1 MKTLGRDTGAKGDK
15 REHHYLSRMR
25 EHGERFEEFDRP
37 SVELLLNLAYTYDV
51 IHTHLAR
58 KVESHG
64 LSLGAFN
71 VLTILS
77 RYGREGC
84 QMSELGELLLVSRAN
99 ITGLVDLLV
108 RKRMVERAE
117 DARDRRVR
125 RVRLTKAGQAFLKSI
140 LPTHYARVR
149 EMFRGMSVKDKTALS
164 KLLVKLRHNTQLFLG
179 GRREKKVISD
189 KKKAD
194 S

>member
-1 MKTLGRDTGAKGDK
+1 MRNQAQDAGASGDK

-25 EHGERFEEFDRP
+25 EHGGRYREFDRP
-37 SVELLLNLAYTYDV
+37 SIELLLNLAYTYDV

-77 RYGREGC
+77 RYEKEGC

-99 ITGLVDLLV
+99 VTGLVDLLV
-108 RKRMVERAE
+108 KKNLVERTE

-125 RVRLTKAGQAFLKSI
+125 MVRLTKAGQNFLESI
-140 LPTHYARVR
+140 LPAHYARVR
-149 EMFRGMSVKDKTALS
+149 EMFRGMSIKDKTALS
-164 KLLVKLRHNTQLFLG
+164 KLLVKLRHNAQEFLHG
-179 GRREKKVISD
+179 G
-189 KKKAD
+189 
-194 S
+194 